1 MGATCS
7 IAPCGATQGGSS
19 THWGAP
25 INTKETIDAVLA
37 LKTWAVVGLGNN
49 PERAAFGVAK
59 LLQDKA
65 HHIIPVYPRAEV
77 VHGEIGYKTLSEI
90 PEPVDVVDCFVNSS
104 LVGKIVDEAIAIGAK
119 AVWLQLDVIDNDAIA
134 RAQAAGLL
142 TIMDRCPAIEY
153 RARA

>member
-1 MGATCS
+1 M
-7 IAPCGATQGGSS
+7 IAQCGVTQVGNS
-19 THWGAP
+19 THWGAL
-25 INTKETIDAVLA
+25 INTKETIEAVLE

-49 PERAAFGVAK
+49 PERAAYGVAK
-59 LLQDKA
+59 LLQDKG
-65 HHIIPVYPRAEV
+65 HRIIPVYPRAEV

-90 PEPVDVVDCFVNSS
+90 PEPVDVVDCFVNST
-104 LVGKIVDEAIAIGAK
+104 LVGKVVDEAIAIGAK

-134 RAQAAGLL
+134 RAHAAGLL